1 MARVIAVSNQKGG
14 VGKTTTAINL
24 AAALAKSGKPTLL
37 VDLDPQANATSG
49 SGIPK
54 KTVVHG
60 IYETLIEGRPIG
72 EIILPTELDDLGIA
86 PSERNLAGAEI
97 ELVSLDNREY
107 RLKAGIAPVLDRF
120 EFVLIDCPPSL
131 GLLNLNALVAA
142 DSVLV
147 PIQAEYFALEGVADL
162 WDTVLRVR
170 QSVNPDLQVEGF
182 LLTMCD
188 ERTNLTNQVVSELR
202 NFLGAQVLET
212 IIPRNIRLAE
222 APSHGKPI
230 FLYDPKSKG
239 AESYLRLADEV
250 IAHDHNPQGSGQRA

>member
-86 PSERNLAGAEI
+86 PSERKGSLQKQLELLQSGARSAMSEASDRKR
-97 ELVSLDNREY
+97 SLRGDTR
-107 RLKAGIAPVLDRF
+107 G
-120 EFVLIDCPPSL
+120 L
-131 GLLNLNALVAA
+131 G
-142 DSVLV
+142 
-147 PIQAEYFALEGVADL
+147 
-162 WDTVLRVR
+162 
-170 QSVNPDLQVEGF
+170 
-182 LLTMCD
+182 
-188 ERTNLTNQVVSELR
+188 
-202 NFLGAQVLET
+202 
-212 IIPRNIRLAE
+212 
-222 APSHGKPI
+222 
-230 FLYDPKSKG
+230 
-239 AESYLRLADEV
+239 
-250 IAHDHNPQGSGQRA
+250 